1 MEQLGDGDG
10 PIDLHDHRHGLKLL
24 RETRETSHWEN
35 KRPYA
40 CPACGEE
47 FAEIFVSEK
56 RDNTFTPSSPVPFC
70 IRHEED
76 RFLMFR
82 H

>member
-1 MEQLGDGDG
+1 MDALGDGDG

-24 RETRETSHWEN
+24 RETRATSHWEN

-40 CPACGEE
+40 CPACDEE
-47 FAEIFVSEK
+47 FEEVFVSEK
-56 RDNTFTPSSPVPFC
+56 THNTFAPSTATPFC
-70 IRHEED
+70 IRHEPD
-76 RFLMFR
+76 RILMFR

>member
-1 MEQLGDGDG
+1 MEQLGAGDG

-24 RETRETSHWEN
+24 RETRETSHWAN

-40 CPACGEE
+40 CPACGKPFEE
-47 FAEIFVSEK
+47 VFVSEK
-56 RDNTFTPSSPVPFC
+56 RHSSFSPSAATPFC
-70 IRHEED
+70 IRHERD
-76 RFLMFR
+76 RILMFR